1 MYFCIAIYY
10 FDNVF
15 LKKFN
20 SYLNNSTIFFCQSF
34 NQHKISINMNYIE
47 VLFIIEPFEEYIL
60 DVLAEELGEIGFE
73 SFVPAENGLAA
84 YIAESLFDES
94 KVETLLTDFPFEA
107 SIEYKV
113 TQIESKNWNEEW
125 EKHYFE
131 PIVIGND
138 CVIHSSFH
146 KNVPQVTYDIVIDP
160 KMAFGTGH
168 HETTSL
174 VIGRLLEME
183 LKGKTV
189 LDMGCGTAV
198 LAILAAMRGA
208 KDIVAIDID
217 TWCTEN
223 STENIAINKISG
235 IQVKLGGAELLKG
248 LHFDIILA
256 NINRNIL
263 LADMEQYVAC
273 LSSGGELYMSG
284 FYKEDIPLIEAE
296 ANRNGMKLID
306 FKEKNNWVVVKTVKE

>member
-1 MYFCIAIYY
+1 
-10 FDNVF
+10 
-15 LKKFN
+15 
-20 SYLNNSTIFFCQSF
+20 
-34 NQHKISINMNYIE
+34 MNYLE
-47 VLFIIEPFEEYIL
+47 VHFSIEPYEEYIS
-60 DVLAEELGEIGFE
+60 DVLAQELGEIGFD
-73 SFVPAENGLAA
+73 SFVPADGALDA
-84 YIAESLFDES
+84 YITENTFDEPALKS
-94 KVETLLTDFPFEA
+94 LLSDFPFEA
-107 SIEYKV
+107 AIEYKV
-113 TQIESKNWNEEW
+113 NPIESKNWNEEW

-146 KNVPQVTYDIVIDP
+146 KDVPKAKYDIVIDP

-174 VIGRLLEME
+174 VIGQLLQME
-183 LKGKTV
+183 LQGKTV

-208 KDIVAIDID
+208 RDLVAIDID
-217 TWCTEN
+217 TWCIDN
-223 STENIAINKISG
+223 SIENIAINKISG
-235 IQVKLGGAELLKG
+235 IDVRLGGAELLKD

-263 LADMEQYVAC
+263 LTDMEQYAAC

-284 FYKEDIPLIEAE
+284 FYVEDIPLIEAE
-296 ANRNGMKLID
+296 ANRNGLVLVSYT
-306 FKEKNNWVVVKTVKE
+306 EKNKWVVVKTVKE

>member
-1 MYFCIAIYY
+1 
-10 FDNVF
+10 
-15 LKKFN
+15 
-20 SYLNNSTIFFCQSF
+20 
-34 NQHKISINMNYIE
+34 MNYIE
-47 VLFIIEPFEEYIL
+47 VHFFIEPYEEYIS
-60 DVLAEELGEIGFE
+60 DVLAAELGEIGFD
-73 SFVPAENGLAA
+73 SFVPTE
-84 YIAESLFDES
+84 ESLDAYVLENAFDELKLKS
-94 KVETLLTDFPFEA
+94 LLSDFPFEA
-107 SIEYKV
+107 SIDYKV

-125 EKHYFE
+125 EKNYFE

-146 KNVPQVTYDIVIDP
+146 KDVPKAKYDIVIDP

-174 VIGRLLEME
+174 VIGELMQMDLE
-183 LKGKTV
+183 GKTV

-208 KDIVAIDID
+208 RNLVAIDID

-223 STENIAINKISG
+223 SIENIAINNITGIS
-235 IQVKLGGAELLKG
+235 VKLGGAELLEG

-263 LADMEQYVAC
+263 LADMEQYAAC
-273 LSSGGELYMSG
+273 LSTGGELYMSG
-284 FYKEDIPLIEAE
+284 FYVEDIPLIEAE
-296 ANRNGMKLID
+296 ANKNGLKLISY
-306 FKEKNNWVVVKTVKE
+306 KEKNKWVVVKTVKE

>member
-1 MYFCIAIYY
+1 
-10 FDNVF
+10 
-15 LKKFN
+15 
-20 SYLNNSTIFFCQSF
+20 
-34 NQHKISINMNYIE
+34 MNYSEINF
-47 VLFIIEPFEEYIL
+47 FIDPFEEYIS
-60 DVLAEELGEIGFE
+60 DVLISELGEIGFD
-73 SFVPAENGLAA
+73 SFVSTETGLVA
-84 YIAESLFDES
+84 YALETAFDEV
-94 KVETLLTDFPFEA
+94 KLKDLLSDFPFEA
-107 SIEYKV
+107 SIDYKV

-131 PIVIGND
+131 PIVIGNE

-146 KNVPQVTYDIVIDP
+146 KNVPKAKYDIVIDP

-174 VIGRLLEME
+174 VIGRLLQMD
-183 LKGKTV
+183 LQDKTV

-223 STENIAINKISG
+223 SIENIDMNN
-235 IQVKLGGAELLKG
+235 IQGVDVQLGGAELLTG
-248 LHFDIILA
+248 LHFDIVLA

-263 LADMEQYVAC
+263 LADMEQYAAC
-273 LSSGGELYMSG
+273 LTSGGELYMSG
-284 FYKEDIPLIEAE
+284 FYVQDIPLIEAE
-296 ANRNGMKLID
+296 ANRNGLTLID
-306 FKEKNNWVVVKTVKE
+306 YHEKNNWVAVKTVKN

>member
-1 MYFCIAIYY
+1 
-10 FDNVF
+10 
-15 LKKFN
+15 
-20 SYLNNSTIFFCQSF
+20 
-34 NQHKISINMNYIE
+34 MNYIE
-47 VLFIIEPFEEYIL
+47 VRFFIEPYEEYIS
-60 DVLAEELGEIGFE
+60 DVLAAELGEIGFN
-73 SFVPAENGLAA
+73 SFVPTEESLDA
-84 YIAESLFDES
+84 YILENAFEES
-94 KVETLLTDFPFEA
+94 KLKSLLADFPFEA
-107 SIEYKV
+107 SIDYKV

-146 KNVPQVTYDIVIDP
+146 KDVPKAKYDIVIDP

-174 VIGRLLEME
+174 VIGELLQMD
-183 LKGKTV
+183 LKGKAV

-208 KDIVAIDID
+208 RNLVAIDID

-223 STENIAINKISG
+223 SIENIAVNNISG
-235 IQVKLGGAELLKG
+235 IDVKLGGAELLEG

-263 LADMEQYVAC
+263 LADMEQYAAC
-273 LSSGGELYMSG
+273 LSIGGELYMSG
-284 FYKEDIPLIEAE
+284 FYVEDIPLIEAE
-296 ANRNGMKLID
+296 ANKNGLKLISY
-306 FKEKNNWVVVKTVKE
+306 KEKNKWAVVKTVKE

>member
-1 MYFCIAIYY
+1 
-10 FDNVF
+10 
-15 LKKFN
+15 
-20 SYLNNSTIFFCQSF
+20 
-34 NQHKISINMNYIE
+34 MNYLEIH
-47 VLFIIEPFEEYIL
+47 FFIEPYEEYIS
-60 DVLAEELGEIGFE
+60 DVLSEELGELGFD
-73 SFVPAENGLAA
+73 SFVQTEESLDA
-84 YIAESLFDES
+84 YILKNLFDEV
-94 KVETLLTDFPFEA
+94 KLKNLLDDFPFEA
-107 SIEYKV
+107 TIDYKV

-146 KNVPQVTYDIVIDP
+146 KNVPIAKYNIVIDP

-174 VIGRLLEME
+174 MIGQLLEME
-183 LKGKTV
+183 LQGKTL

-208 KDIVAIDID
+208 KNIVAIDID
-217 TWCTEN
+217 TCCTEN
-223 STENIAINKISG
+223 SIENIAINKVEG
-235 IQVKLGGAELLKG
+235 IEVKLGGAELLIG

-263 LADMEQYVAC
+263 LADMEQYAAC
-273 LSSGGELYMSG
+273 LSTGGELYMSG
-284 FYKEDIPLIEAE
+284 FYKKDIPLIETE
-296 ANRNGMKLID
+296 AYRNELKLID
-306 FKEKNNWVVVKTVKE
+306 YHEKNNWVVVKTVKN

>member
-1 MYFCIAIYY
+1 
-10 FDNVF
+10 
-15 LKKFN
+15 
-20 SYLNNSTIFFCQSF
+20 
-34 NQHKISINMNYIE
+34 MNYIE
-47 VLFIIEPFEEYIL
+47 VQFSITPYEEYIS
-60 DVLAEELGEIGFE
+60 DVLAEELGEIGFD
-73 SFVPAENGLAA
+73 SFVPTDDSLSA
-84 YIAESLFDES
+84 YIVENLFDES
-94 KVETLLTDFPFEA
+94 KLKNLLSDFPFEA
-107 SIEYKV
+107 SIDYKV

-125 EKHYFE
+125 EKNFFE

-146 KNVPQVTYDIVIDP
+146 KNVPKAKYDIVIDP

-174 VIGRLLEME
+174 IIALLLEME
-183 LKGKTV
+183 LEGKTL

-208 KDIVAIDID
+208 KDLVAIDID

-223 STENIAINKISG
+223 SIENIAINNIEG
-235 IQVKLGGAELLKG
+235 IDVQLGGAELLAG
-248 LHFDIILA
+248 LHFDIVLA

-263 LADMEQYVAC
+263 LADMEQYAAC

-296 ANRNGMKLID
+296 ANRNGLKLID
-306 FKEKNNWVVVKTVKE
+306 FREKNNWVAVKTIKE

>member
-1 MYFCIAIYY
+1 
-10 FDNVF
+10 
-15 LKKFN
+15 
-20 SYLNNSTIFFCQSF
+20 
-34 NQHKISINMNYIE
+34 MNYLEINF
-47 VLFIIEPFEEYIL
+47 FILPFEEYIS
-60 DVLAEELGEIGFE
+60 DVLISELGEIGFD
-73 SFVPAENGLAA
+73 SFVPTEVGIDA
-84 YIAESLFDES
+84 YIPEIEFNES
-94 KVETLLTDFPFEA
+94 KLENLLSDFPFEA
-107 SIEYKV
+107 SIDYKV

-131 PIVIGND
+131 PIVIGD
-138 CVIHSSFH
+138 ECVIHSSFH
-146 KNVPQVTYDIVIDP
+146 KNVPKAKYDIVIDP

-174 VIGRLLEME
+174 VIGRLLQMD
-183 LKGKTV
+183 LNGKSL

-208 KDIVAIDID
+208 KNIVAIDID

-223 STENIAINKISG
+223 SIENLKMNNISG
-235 IQVKLGGAELLKG
+235 VNVQLGGAELLTG

-263 LADMEQYVAC
+263 LADMEQYASC

-284 FYKEDIPLIEAE
+284 FYTQDIPLIEAE
-296 ANRNGMKLID
+296 ANRLGLKLID
-306 FKEKNNWVVVKTVKE
+306 YHEKNNWVAVKTVKN

>member
-1 MYFCIAIYY
+1 MDY
-10 FDNVF
+10 VEVR
-15 LKKFN
+15 
-20 SYLNNSTIFFCQSF
+20 FF
-34 NQHKISINMNYIE
+34 
-47 VLFIIEPFEEYIL
+47 IEPYEEYIS
-60 DVLAEELGEIGFE
+60 DVLAAELGEIGFN
-73 SFVPAENGLAA
+73 SFVPTE
-84 YIAESLFDES
+84 ESLDAYAPKNIFDEA
-94 KVETLLTDFPFEA
+94 KVKSLLADFPFEA
-107 SIEYKV
+107 SIEYEI

-146 KNVPQVTYDIVIDP
+146 KDVPKAKYDIVIDP

-174 VIGRLLEME
+174 VIGQLLQME

-208 KDIVAIDID
+208 RDLVAIDID
-217 TWCTEN
+217 TWCTDN
-223 STENIAINKISG
+223 SIENIAINKITG
-235 IQVKLGGAELLKG
+235 IDVRLGGAELLKD

-263 LADMEQYVAC
+263 LADMEQYAAC

-284 FYKEDIPLIEAE
+284 FYVEDIPLIEAE
-296 ANRNGMKLID
+296 ANRNGLVLVSYT
-306 FKEKNNWVVVKTVKE
+306 EKNNWAVVKTVKE

>member
-1 MYFCIAIYY
+1 
-10 FDNVF
+10 
-15 LKKFN
+15 
-20 SYLNNSTIFFCQSF
+20 
-34 NQHKISINMNYIE
+34 MNYFEINF
-47 VLFIIEPFEEYIL
+47 FIDPFEEYIS
-60 DVLAEELGEIGFE
+60 DVLISELGEIGFD
-73 SFVPAENGLAA
+73 SFVSTETGLVA
-84 YIAESLFDES
+84 YALETAFDEA
-94 KVETLLTDFPFEA
+94 KLKDLLSDFPFEA
-107 SIEYKV
+107 SIDYKV

-131 PIVIGND
+131 PIVIGNE

-146 KNVPQVTYDIVIDP
+146 KNVPKAKYDIVIDP

-174 VIGRLLEME
+174 VIGRLLQMD
-183 LKGKTV
+183 LQNKSL

-223 STENIAINKISG
+223 SIENIEMNNIHG
-235 IQVKLGGAELLKG
+235 IDVQLGGAELLAG

-263 LADMEQYVAC
+263 LADMEQYAAC

-284 FYKEDIPLIEAE
+284 FYVQDIPLIEAE
-296 ANRNGMKLID
+296 ANRNGLILID
-306 FKEKNNWVVVKTVKE
+306 YHEKNNWVAVKTVKN

>member
-1 MYFCIAIYY
+1 
-10 FDNVF
+10 
-15 LKKFN
+15 
-20 SYLNNSTIFFCQSF
+20 
-34 NQHKISINMNYIE
+34 MNYFEINF
-47 VLFIIEPFEEYIL
+47 FITPFEEYIS
-60 DVLAEELGEIGFE
+60 DVLASELGEIGFD
-73 SFVPAENGLAA
+73 SFVSTEEGLDAYALENV
-84 YIAESLFDES
+84 FDEV
-94 KVETLLTDFPFEA
+94 KLKNLLDNFPFEA
-107 SIEYKV
+107 SIDYKV

-131 PIVIGND
+131 PIVIGNE

-146 KNVPQVTYDIVIDP
+146 KNVPIAKYDIIIDP

-174 VIGRLLEME
+174 VIERLLQMD
-183 LKGKTV
+183 LQDKTV

-223 STENIAINKISG
+223 SIENIGVNNIKG
-235 IQVKLGGAELLKG
+235 VKVLLGGAELLQG
-248 LHFDIILA
+248 MHFDIILA

-284 FYKEDIPLIEAE
+284 FYVQDIPLIEAE
-296 ANRNGMKLID
+296 ANRNGLKLID
-306 FKEKNNWVVVKTVKE
+306 YNEKNNWAVVKTVKN

>member
-1 MYFCIAIYY
+1 
-10 FDNVF
+10 
-15 LKKFN
+15 
-20 SYLNNSTIFFCQSF
+20 
-34 NQHKISINMNYIE
+34 MNYFE
-47 VLFIIEPFEEYIL
+47 VRFFIEPYEEYIA
-60 DVLAEELGEIGFE
+60 DVLTAELGEIGFD
-73 SFVPAENGLAA
+73 SFVPTADSLDA
-84 YIAESLFDES
+84 YILENAFDEL
-94 KVETLLTDFPFEA
+94 KLKNLLADFPFEA
-107 SIEYKV
+107 SIDYKI

-146 KNVPQVTYDIVIDP
+146 KDVPKAKYDIVIDP

-174 VIGRLLEME
+174 VIGQLLQME
-183 LKGKTV
+183 LEGKTV

-208 KDIVAIDID
+208 RDLVAIDID
-217 TWCTEN
+217 TWCTDN
-223 STENIAINKISG
+223 SLENIAINNIHG
-235 IQVKLGGAELLKG
+235 IEVKLGGAELLKG

-263 LADMEQYVAC
+263 LADMEQYAAC

-284 FYKEDIPLIEAE
+284 FYVEDIPLIEAE
-296 ANRNGMKLID
+296 ANRNGLKLID
-306 FKEKNNWVVVKTVKE
+306 YKEKNKWAVVKTIKE